1 MARSFLFLAL
11 LFSCIGFSAGQD
23 IPAQLQGKWIIKRI
37 LPTSTISCWS
47 YKEARRIVGTEI
59 EYTANSFR
67 WKDKITS
74 NPVVTVTTLDAERL
88 HDENSGG
95 GANDS
100 QVSFR
105 ELGIGSATLTEVRFS
120 HRDASIT
127 GATIEVPGD
136 RVLLKAENTLILSV
150 CNVYFEAR
158 RKSVSAGPRN

>member
-1 MARSFLFLAL
+1 MTRRLLFLAL
-11 LFSCIGFSAGQD
+11 LFNCIGFAAAQD
-23 IPAQLQGKWIIKRI
+23 IPGQLRGKWIIKRV

-59 EYTANSFR
+59 EYTVNSFR
-67 WKDKITS
+67 WKDTVTAD
-74 NPVVTVTTLDAERL
+74 PVVTVTTLSAAQF

-105 ELGIGSATLTEVRFS
+105 ELGIRSTTVTQVAFS
-120 HRDASIT
+120 HPAADIT

-136 RVLLKAENTLILSV
+136 RVLIKGENTLVLSV
-150 CNVYFEAR
+150 CNVYFEAH
-158 RKSVSAGPRN
+158 RKRASGRSQN